1 MDHAGSSLNLRHSG
15 SSILG
20 VWKPNVVRE
29 TLFSAR
35 LDLGTQTGG
44 SDETK
49 KVQRRRHTVEK
60 LSQVGYTQLDGVTH
74 AKAWNLGLLRST

>member
-1 MDHAGSSLNLRHSG
+1 M
-15 SSILG
+15 
-20 VWKPNVVRE
+20 VRE
-29 TLFSAR
+29 TLFSAW

-74 AKAWNLGLLRST
+74 AKAWNLGLLRSTQKQDLARLSRRFLSTRILRL